1 MAMPVEKIELGFD
14 DNAKGN
20 WFVLDDPVKG
30 QLDNTTYTLSG
41 AAYQDVTQYLTGI
54 SISRGKNRELDRFN
68 AGHVM
73 ATFNNKNRYFDPTYT
88 ASPFYGQIVPRRD
101 IRISAN
107 GTVQFVGIVDD
118 WNLDYS
124 PDGNSVASVSGYDAL
139 SWLSQQTLT
148 AGTATSQLSGARV
161 NAVLSDPGVNWATDK
176 RNIAA
181 GQELLQADVVAGNQN
196 ALSYINIIEQTEPGI
211 FFVDKNGYMTYKDRL
226 SSSPGS
232 SATVLADDGS
242 GILYSAV
249 KVTYGSEL
257 LFNQAELTRNGSSTV
272 VVAND
277 LTSQAS
283 YGIRTINESGLL
295 QNSDAALANL
305 ATYLVTVYSQPEFR
319 FEQVEI
325 VLNQI
330 STAQQNTI
338 LGLEIGSV
346 CQIKFTPNGIA
357 PTISKY
363 AEVIAV
369 SHQVSLTEHRV
380 TLGFQT
386 LDASFFVLDDPVFGL
401 LDSNIL
407 AY

>member
-73 ATFNNKNRYFDPTYT
+73 ATFNNKNRFFDLTYT
-88 ASPFYGQIVPRRD
+88 SSPFYGQIVPRRD
-101 IRISAN
+101 IRISTN

-148 AGTATSQLSGARV
+148 AGTATSQLSGSRV

-176 RNIAA
+176 RSIAA
-181 GQELLQADVVAGNQN
+181 GQETLQADVIVGNQN
-196 ALSYINIIEQTEPGI
+196 ALAYINIIEQTEPGI
-211 FFVDKNGYMTYKDRL
+211 FFVDKNGYMVYKDRL
-226 SSSPGS
+226 SFSPTSG
-232 SATVLADDGS
+232 ATILADDGS

-257 LFNQAELTRNGSSTV
+257 LFNQAELTRNGSTTV

-305 ATYLVTVYSQPEFR
+305 ATYLVTAYSQPEFR

-330 STAQQNTI
+330 YTAQQNTI

-363 AEVIAV
+363 AEVIAI

-386 LDASFFVLDDPVFGL
+386 IDVSFFVLDDPVFGL

>member
-20 WFVLDDPVKG
+20 WFVLDDAVKG
-30 QLDNTTYTLSG
+30 QLDNTAYTLSG
-41 AAYQDVTQYLTGI
+41 AGFQDVTQYLTGI

-73 ATFNNKNRYFDPTYT
+73 ATFNNKNRYFDPTYA

-107 GTVQFVGIVDD
+107 GTVQFTGIVDD

-124 PDGNSVASVSGYDAL
+124 PDGNSVASVSAYDAL

-148 AGTATSQLSGARV
+148 AGTATSQLSGARI

-181 GQELLQADVVAGNQN
+181 GQETLQADVISNTQN
-196 ALSYINIIEQTEPGI
+196 ALSYVNIIENTEPGV
-211 FFVDKNGYMTYKDRL
+211 FFVAKNGYMTFLDRFTT
-226 SSSPGS
+226 SQGS
-232 SATVLADDGS
+232 SATVIADDGS
-242 GILYSAV
+242 GIPYASV

-257 LFNQAELTRNGSSTV
+257 LFNQAELTRANSSTIV
-272 VVAND
+272 TAND
-277 LTSQAS
+277 ITSQAA
-283 YGIRTINESGLL
+283 YGIRQYNQSGLL
-295 QNSDAALANL
+295 QNSDTALANL
-305 ATYLVTVYSQPEFR
+305 ATYLVSVYSQPEFR

-325 VLNQI
+325 AMNQI
-330 STAQQNTI
+330 STANQNTI
-338 LGLEIGSV
+338 LGLEIGSICKIV
-346 CQIKFTPNGIA
+346 FTPNGIA
-357 PTISKY
+357 PSISKY
-363 AEVIAV
+363 AEVIGINHAI
-369 SHQVSLTEHRV
+369 SLTDHRV

-386 LDASFFVLDDPVFGL
+386 LDVSFFVLDDPVFGL
-401 LDSNIL
+401 LDSNVL

>member
-73 ATFNNKNRYFDPTYT
+73 ATFTNKNRFFDPTYT
-88 ASPFYGQIVPRRD
+88 SSPFYGQIVPRRD
-101 IRISAN
+101 IRISTN

-148 AGTATSQLSGARV
+148 AGTATSQLSGSRV

-176 RNIAA
+176 RSIAA
-181 GQELLQADVVAGNQN
+181 GQETLQADVIVGNQN
-196 ALSYINIIEQTEPGI
+196 ALAYINIIEQTEPGI
-211 FFVDKNGYMTYKDRL
+211 FFVDKNGYMVYKDRL
-226 SSSPGS
+226 SFSPTSG
-232 SATVLADDGS
+232 ATILADDGS

-257 LFNQAELTRNGSSTV
+257 LFNQAELTRNGSTTV

-305 ATYLVTVYSQPEFR
+305 ATYLVTAYSQPEFR

-330 STAQQNTI
+330 YTAQQNTI

-363 AEVIAV
+363 AEVIAI

-386 LDASFFVLDDPVFGL
+386 IDVSFFVLDDPVFGL

>member
-20 WFVLDDPVKG
+20 WFVLDDAVKG

-41 AAYQDVTQYLTGI
+41 AGYTDVTQYLTGI

-68 AGHVM
+68 AGHLM
-73 ATFNNKNRYFDPTYT
+73 ATFNNKNRFFDPTFA

-124 PDGNSVASVSGYDAL
+124 PDGNSVASVSAYDAL

-181 GQELLQADVVAGNQN
+181 GQETLQADVVAGNQN
-196 ALSYINIIEQTEPGI
+196 ALGYINTIEQTEPGI
-211 FFVDKNGYMTYKDRL
+211 FFVAKNGYMTFKDRF
-226 SSSPGS
+226 SVASGAA
-232 SATVLADDGS
+232 ATVLADDGS
-242 GILYSAV
+242 GVLYSSV

-257 LFNQAELTRNGSSTV
+257 LFNQAELTRNGSTTV
-272 VVAND
+272 VTAND
-277 LTSQAS
+277 LTSQS
-283 YGIRTINESGLL
+283 QYGIRTINESGLL

-305 ATYLVTVYSQPEFR
+305 ATYLVTSYSQPEFR
-319 FEQVEI
+319 FEAVEI

-338 LGLEIGSV
+338 LGLEIGDI

-357 PTISKY
+357 PSISKY
-363 AEVIAV
+363 AEIIGI
-369 SHQVSLTEHRV
+369 SHQVSLQEHRV

-386 LDASFFVLDDPVFGL
+386 LDVSFFVLDDPVFGL

>member
-30 QLDNTTYTLSG
+30 QLDNVVYTLSG
-41 AAYQDVTQYLTGI
+41 AGFQDVTQYLTGI
-54 SISRGKNRELDRFN
+54 SLSRGKNRELDRFN

-73 ATFNNKNRYFDPTYT
+73 ATFNNKNRYFDPTFV

-124 PDGNSVASVSGYDAL
+124 PDGNSVASVSAYDAL

-148 AGTATSQLSGARV
+148 AGTATSQLSGARI

-176 RNIAA
+176 RSIAA
-181 GQELLQADVVAGNQN
+181 GQEVLQADVVAGSQN
-196 ALSYINIIEQTEPGI
+196 ALSYINIVEQTEPGV
-211 FFVDKNGYMTYKDRL
+211 FFVNKSGYMTYLDRL
-226 SSSPGS
+226 SVAGGS

-242 GILYSAV
+242 GVPYAQV

-257 LFNQAELTRNGSSTV
+257 LFNQAELTRNGSTAV

-277 LTSQAS
+277 LTSQAA

-319 FEQVEI
+319 FEGVEI

-330 STAQQNTI
+330 STANQNTI
-338 LGLEIGSV
+338 LGLEIGSI
-346 CQIKFTPNGIA
+346 CQIKFTPNGIT
-357 PTISKY
+357 PSISKY
-363 AEVIAV
+363 AEVIAI

-386 LDASFFVLDDPVFGL
+386 IDVSFFVLDDPVFGL
-401 LDSNIL
+401 LDSNVL